1 MFDYRTCPSRA
12 DRYNFLTQSRAVI
25 IEDLYQQRTT
35 SLGLLRR
42 QAKQPGRTH
51 LDPPTDLLTSNVYS
65 DDRGLFRE
73 EMLIG
78 KVGASVNRVSQ
89 LIMA

>member
-1 MFDYRTCPSRA
+1 MFDYRTCPSRT

-42 QAKQPGRTH
+42 QAEQPGRTN
-51 LDPPTDLLTSNVYS
+51 LGLPTDLLTSNVYL
-65 DDRGLFRE
+65 DDRGLF
-73 EMLIG
+73 
-78 KVGASVNRVSQ
+78 
-89 LIMA
+89 

>member
-1 MFDYRTCPSRA
+1 M
-12 DRYNFLTQSRAVI
+12 
-25 IEDLYQQRTT
+25 YQQRTT